1 MGTILAAAIGLC
13 IWLIMWSVDVKA
25 LDAFLVTLLILIVAA
40 TMRILLPF
48 VPGKRRG

>member
-1 MGTILAAAIGLC
+1 MGTILAAAVGLC
-13 IWLIMWSVDVKA
+13 IWLIMWSLDVKA